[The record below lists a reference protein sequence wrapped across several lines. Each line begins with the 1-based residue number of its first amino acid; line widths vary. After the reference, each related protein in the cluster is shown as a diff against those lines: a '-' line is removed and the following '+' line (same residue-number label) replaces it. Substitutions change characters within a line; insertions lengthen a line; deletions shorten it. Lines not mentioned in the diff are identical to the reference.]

1 MAAPRY
7 IPTGAPLMGG
17 MGIVQICTDSVLER
31 QVAIKRIQTDTHERR
46 IRDELQGLL
55 RMRSKHVVQ
64 VYDVLI
70 SGGDELLIVQEYIDG
85 PDLIQSFAVPTDRAQ
100 YCKKI
105 WQIASGIADIHEAGV
120 VHRDIKPNNMKT
132 DAEGIIKIFDF
143 GLARDDGPAASTM
156 GFVGTRGFAAPE
168 LYGDAVQFTQGVD
181 VYAFGATAF
190 YLVNGDLLPEMVAVP
205 PTQCAPGTFAGL
217 GLGLA
222 DDLANLLDACLSVDP
237 TRRPTMAVVRDMLA
251 KHLLHGLHQALVVF
265 EGAPSRLG
273 PTNRT
278 VDLNLPGVGQVTIG
292 YDDLDF
298 TVRNVSGEVLINNAE
313 VATGFIIPGSCV
325 VSLGLKHR
333 RANERKFITFD
344 VSQPEIVL

>member
-1 MAAPRY
+1 
-7 IPTGAPLMGG
+7 MGV
-17 MGIVQICTDSVLER
+17 VQICTDSILER
-31 QVAIKRIQTDTHERR
+31 QVAIKQIQTGTQERR
-46 IRDELQGLL
+46 IKDELQGLL

-70 SGGDELLIVQEYIDG
+70 SGGNELSIVQEFIDG
-85 PDLIQSFAVPTDRAQ
+85 SDLFQSFALPTDRVEF
-100 YCKKI
+100 CKEI

-132 DAEGIIKIFDF
+132 DGEGIIKIFDF
-143 GLARDDGPAASTM
+143 GLAREEGPAASTM

-168 LYGDAVQFTQGVD
+168 LYRDVVQFTQAVD

-190 YLVNGDLLPEMVAVP
+190 YLGSGDLVPEMVAVP
-205 PTQCAPGTFAGL
+205 PTQCPPGMFANL

-222 DDLANLLDACLSVDP
+222 AHLACLLDACLSVNP
-237 TRRPTMAVVRDMLA
+237 AHRPPMPVVRDLLA

-265 EGAPSRLG
+265 EGAPSHLG
-273 PTNRT
+273 STNRT

-298 TVRNVSGEVLINNAE
+298 TVRSVSGEVLINNAE
-313 VATGFIIPGSCV
+313 VAAGFVIPGSCV
-325 VSLGLKHR
+325 VSLGLKDR